1 MENKK
6 QMLRKIREERK
17 EVEKEELKEIQKP
30 QKRSVEL
37 IEFEDGSFALSNQPL
52 WVIPIQKGEFSDAV
66 EAWRDG
72 SLMGVPLI

>member
-1 MENKK
+1 MEDKK
-6 QMLRKIREERK
+6 QILKKIRQERK
-17 EVEKEELKEIQKP
+17 KVEQEELKEIQKP

-52 WVIPIQKGEFSDAV
+52 WAIPIQKEEFSDAV